1 LVVAALKVKY
11 MPDDVITKVEL
22 RQMLA
27 KVKMKKDDEPSILFE
42 QLSAIENRFNKPG
55 QQIPD
60 DDLITAVLTA
70 APKECVSILTAEQR
84 SKGIALRL
92 TDLESAMTQH
102 WRQTTGTLS
111 AAEEGNEVTLLGFNG
126 ICYNCQ
132 KPGHRANECPEKAN
146 RNSGGRNN
154 NNNNNQNFSRGG
166 RGRGNGG
173 NKNF

>member
-1 LVVAALKVKY
+1 
-11 MPDDVITKVEL
+11 MPADVITKVEL
-22 RQMLA
+22 RQMLRE
-27 KVKMKKDDEPSILFE
+27 VKMKKDEEPPILFE

-70 APKECVSILTAEQR
+70 APKECVPILTAEQR
-84 SKGIALRL
+84 SKGTALRL

-111 AAEEGNEVTLLGFNG
+111 AAEEGNEVPLLTFNG

-132 KPGHRANECPEKAN
+132 AHGHRANKCPEKKN
-146 RNSGGRNN
+146 RK
-154 NNNNNQNFSRGG
+154 
-166 RGRGNGG
+166 NGLITFNG
-173 NKNF
+173 IC